1 MFGILN
7 SLFGGT
13 SGETRRGINYL
24 NQSGQAANNAYRML
38 LEDFQKSEALGR
50 YNADAQVQ
58 QAIAESQQSL
68 NMDQGNT
75 LTRLRSLGYRP
86 GDSPTTQIPRRQSEQ
101 AQLGLQ
107 RNILDARMMQEE
119 RRMRDLQALT
129 GAGFNLSGSL
139 GNLGQTFYGIGSQ
152 RDAQNQNA
160 LGSLVSLGSLFGPR
174 STPKTKSP
182 MDFIKGFTI

>member
-13 SGETRRGINYL
+13 SGETRRGMNYL

-38 LEDFQKSEALGR
+38 LEDYQKGQALGR

-58 QAIAESQQSL
+58 QAIAESQQAL
-68 NMDQGNT
+68 NMEQGNT
-75 LTRLRSLGYRP
+75 LTRLRSLGFRP
-86 GDSPTTQIPRRQSEQ
+86 GDSPTTQIPRRQSEE
-101 AQLGLQ
+101 AQLALQ
-107 RNILDARMMQEE
+107 RNILDARTMQEE

-139 GNLGQTFYGIGSQ
+139 GNLGQTFYGIGAQ

-160 LGSLVSLGSLFGPR
+160 LGSLISLGSLFGPR
-174 STPKTKSP
+174 STPRTKSP
-182 MDFIKGFTI
+182 SDFIKGFTI